1 MPVLPSAPTECWA
14 SRAASGPTRT
24 TEGQTKA
31 GVLRPERALRRGL
44 PNVASA
50 NSMRVAKGLPVL
62 LKVLPY
68 LAAMLIA
75 IRTLRD
81 SGLIDRLT
89 ELLAPACGAVGMDAE
104 LLPLLLLRPFSGSAA
119 MAALADL
126 FESHGPDS
134 GVGYT
139 ASVLMGSSETIF
151 YEVALYFGAVGVR
164 RTRFAVPVSLA
175 AMAAGVLTA
184 LLLCR

>member
-1 MPVLPSAPTECWA
+1 MKHAKRSGWRPFWA
-14 SRAASGPTRT
+14 ALCAA
-24 TEGQTKA
+24 
-31 GVLRPERALRRGL
+31 
-44 PNVASA
+44 
-50 NSMRVAKGLPVL
+50 L
-62 LKVLPY
+62 LV
-68 LAAMLIA
+68 
-75 IRTLRD
+75 
-81 SGLIDRLT
+81 
-89 ELLAPACGAVGMDAE
+89 

>member
-1 MPVLPSAPTECWA
+1 MSAALLPLLF
-14 SRAASGPTRT
+14 AAVMVYGLVRRVDVY
-24 TEGQTKA
+24 EAFVA
-31 GVLRPERALRRGL
+31 GAAE
-44 PNVASA
+44 
-50 NSMRVAKGLPVL
+50 GLPVL

-89 ELLAPACGAVGMDAE
+89 ELLAPACRAVGMDAE

>member
-1 MPVLPSAPTECWA
+1 M
-14 SRAASGPTRT
+14 
-24 TEGQTKA
+24 
-31 GVLRPERALRRGL
+31 
-44 PNVASA
+44 
-50 NSMRVAKGLPVL
+50 L

-151 YEVALYFGAVGVR
+151 YEVALYFGRWACGARALPCPSRSR
-164 RTRFAVPVSLA
+164 RWPRA
-175 AMAAGVLTA
+175 
-184 LLLCR
+184 C